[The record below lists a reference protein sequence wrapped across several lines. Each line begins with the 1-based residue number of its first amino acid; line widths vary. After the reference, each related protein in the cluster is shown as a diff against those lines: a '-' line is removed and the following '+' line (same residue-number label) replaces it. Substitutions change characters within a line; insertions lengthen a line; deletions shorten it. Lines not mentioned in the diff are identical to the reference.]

1 MALLDEIHSPHDLKQ
16 LPAEVLPQLAAEIRE
31 LIIHTC
37 SENGGHLAPS
47 LGVVELTLALHT
59 VFDAPRDRIVW
70 DVGHQSYAHKIL
82 TGRRERFASLRQLG
96 GLSGFPRRVESA
108 YDAFGTAHGSTAIS
122 AALGMACAR
131 DLAGETYRV
140 VAVVG
145 DGAMTGGLA
154 YEGLNNAGG
163 MKRNLLVVLNDN
175 RFSISPSVGG
185 IARYLTRITAAPVY
199 RELEKDVWMLLGK
212 LPAMGSEAR
221 RAAGKLKRG
230 LKRLTIPDVFFEEMG
245 FQYFGPVDGHDL
257 HELVHILREVKE
269 IPGPVFL
276 HVRTVKGKGYEP
288 AERDACTFHGLGKFD
303 KVTGKAEKSA
313 RPSFTNVFGE
323 TALEL
328 ARQNPRVVAIT
339 AAMGEGTGLAAF
351 RDRYPGRFFDA
362 GMAEGHAVCF
372 AAGLAAAGAVPL
384 VAIYST
390 FLQRAFDQIVHDV
403 ALQGLHVVFCVDR
416 AGLVSEDGATH
427 HGLFDIG
434 YFRQVPGVTVMQPRD
449 ENELVHML
457 HTAVAHHEG
466 PVVVRYPRASV
477 LGVASEPARILEI
490 GRGELLRPGTDVA
503 LVALGSTV
511 QPSLEAARLL
521 ARDGIQ
527 AAVFDARFAHPV
539 DVEAIAALARR
550 TGHLVTV
557 EEHAL
562 AGGFGSGVAEALE
575 QAGHPPVPLKR
586 LGVPHK
592 FVQHGTRPQLLEQV
606 GLTPETIAAEI
617 RMFLTSTSHQY
628 S

>member
-1 MALLDEIHSPHDLKQ
+1 MALLDRIHSPQDLKQ
-16 LPAEVLPQLAAEIRE
+16 LPPESLPTLAEEIRE
-31 LIIHTC
+31 LIVHTC

-47 LGVVELTLALHT
+47 LGAVELTLALHT

-70 DVGHQSYAHKIL
+70 DVGHQAYAHKIL
-82 TGRRERFASLRQLG
+82 TGRRERFATLRQHG
-96 GLSGFPRRVESA
+96 GISGFPRRVESP

-122 AALGMACAR
+122 AALGMAAAR
-131 DLAGETYRV
+131 DLAGEDHHV

-163 MKRNLLVVLNDN
+163 LKKNLLVILNDN
-175 RFSISPSVGG
+175 RFSISPNVGG
-185 IARYLTRITAAPVY
+185 IAHYLTRITAAPVY
-199 RELEKDVWMLLGK
+199 RELEKDAWKLLGK
-212 LPAMGSEAR
+212 LPALGREAR
-221 RAAGKLKRG
+221 NAASRLKRG

-257 HELVHILREVKE
+257 RELISLLRELKR

-288 AERDACTFHGLGKFD
+288 AEKNACAFHGLGRFD

-313 RPSFTNVFGE
+313 HPNYTNVFGE

-328 ARQNPRVVAIT
+328 AAANPRVVAVT
-339 AAMGEGTGLAAF
+339 AAMADGTGLAAF
-351 RDRYPGRFFDA
+351 RERYPARFFDA
-362 GMAEGHAVCF
+362 GMAEAHAVCF
-372 AAGLAAAGAVPL
+372 AAGMATAGAIPL

-390 FLQRAFDQIVHDV
+390 FLQRAFDQVVHDV

-416 AGLVSEDGATH
+416 AGLVGEDGATH
-427 HGLFDIG
+427 NGVFDIG
-434 YFRQVPGVTVMQPRD
+434 FLRQVPGLVVMQPRD

-466 PVVVRYPRASV
+466 PVAVRYPRAAIAGVERTPPRV
-477 LGVASEPARILEI
+477 LPI

-503 LVALGSTV
+503 LVAIGSMV
-511 QPSLEAARLL
+511 QPSLEAAQEL
-521 ARDGIQ
+521 AQGGIR

-539 DVEAIAALARR
+539 DAEAIAQLARL
-550 TGHLVTV
+550 TGRLVTV
-557 EEHAL
+557 EEHEL
-562 AGGFGSGVAEALE
+562 AGGFGSAVVEALE
-575 QAGHPPVPLKR
+575 QAGAPPVPVRR
-586 LGVPHK
+586 LGVPHE
-592 FVQHGTRPQLLEQV
+592 FLQHGPRARLLEQL
-606 GLTPETIAAEI
+606 GLSAAGIAAEV
-617 RMFLTSTSHQY
+617 RAFLSAASHQF

>member
-1 MALLDEIHSPHDLKQ
+1 MALLDGIHSPQDLKQ
-16 LPAEVLPQLAAEIRE
+16 LPPESLPRLAEEIRE
-31 LIIHTC
+31 LIVHTC

-47 LGVVELTLALHT
+47 LGAVELTLALHT

-70 DVGHQSYAHKIL
+70 DVGHQAYAHKIL
-82 TGRRERFASLRQLG
+82 TGRRDRFATLRQYG
-96 GLSGFPRRVESA
+96 GISGFPRRVESP
-108 YDAFGTAHGSTAIS
+108 YDVFGTAHGSTAIS
-122 AALGMACAR
+122 AALGFAAAR
-131 DLAGETYRV
+131 DLAGEDHHV

-163 MKRNLLVVLNDN
+163 LKKNLLVILNDN
-175 RFSISPSVGG
+175 RFSISPNVGG
-185 IARYLTRITAAPVY
+185 IAHYLTRITAAPVY
-199 RELEKDVWMLLGK
+199 RELEKDAWKLLGK
-212 LPAMGSEAR
+212 LPALGREAR
-221 RAAGKLKRG
+221 NAASRLKRG

-257 HELVHILREVKE
+257 RGLVSILRELKS

-288 AERDACTFHGLGKFD
+288 AEMDACAFHGLGKFD

-313 RPSFTNVFGE
+313 SLNYTNVFGE

-328 ARQNPRVVAIT
+328 AAQHPRLVAIT
-339 AAMGEGTGLAAF
+339 AAMADGTGLARF
-351 RDRYPGRFFDA
+351 RERYPERFFDA
-362 GMAEGHAVCF
+362 GMAEAHAVCF
-372 AAGLAAAGAVPL
+372 AAGLAAAGAIPL

-416 AGLVSEDGATH
+416 AGLVGEDGPTH
-427 HGLFDIG
+427 HGVFDIG
-434 YFRQVPGVTVMQPRD
+434 TLRQIPGVVVMQPRD

-466 PVVVRYPRASV
+466 PVVVRYPRAAIA
-477 LGVASEPARILEI
+477 GVERAAPRVLEI

-503 LVALGSTV
+503 LVALGSMV
-511 QPSLEAARLL
+511 QPSLEAAQEL
-521 ARDGIQ
+521 AKTGIR

-539 DVEAIAALARR
+539 DAAAIAQLARL
-550 TGHLVTV
+550 TGRLVTV
-557 EEHAL
+557 EEHEL
-562 AGGFGSGVAEALE
+562 AGGFGSAVVEALE
-575 QAGHPPVPLKR
+575 QAGAPPVPVRR
-586 LGVPHK
+586 LGVPHE
-592 FVQHGTRPQLLEQV
+592 FIHHGSRAQLLEQI
-606 GLTPETIAAEI
+606 GLTAPAIAAEV
-617 RMFLTSTSHQY
+617 RAFLASALHQY